1 MKEVNDMK
9 GYWNHKTG
17 YYIGWTGESWKEF
30 VSPKDYEEWYKE
42 NIGD

>member
-1 MKEVNDMK
+1 MK

-30 VSPKDYEEWYKE
+30 VSQKDYEEWYIE
-42 NIGD
+42 TIGA